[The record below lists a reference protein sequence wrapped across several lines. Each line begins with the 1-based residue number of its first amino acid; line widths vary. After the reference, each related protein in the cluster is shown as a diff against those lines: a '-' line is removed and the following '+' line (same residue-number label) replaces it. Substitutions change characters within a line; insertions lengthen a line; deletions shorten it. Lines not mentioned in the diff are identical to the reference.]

1 MSMASKAVGGQAV
14 MEGVL
19 MRAPAGLAIAVRRS
33 DQTISVTKRQT
44 ASPVSRSRF
53 FKLPILRGAVALVD
67 TLVIGL
73 DALMYSAQESGD
85 EDLKLSKGTL
95 GLTVLAGIALAVGLF
110 FLLPT
115 VLVRLLGYSGWHP
128 VTANLVEGGFRL
140 VIFVSYISAISAW
153 SELRRFYQYH
163 GAEHKAIACYEAG
176 EELTV
181 ANVKKHSAL
190 HLRCGTSFL
199 LIVMVLSILFFS
211 LFGWPNL
218 VARIVLRILFL
229 PLVAGLA
236 YEVIKLSARSTNRL
250 WRMVMLPGLLLQRLT
265 TREPDDAQLEVAIAA
280 LKAAIEPAS

>member
-1 MSMASKAVGGQAV
+1 MASKAVGGQAV

-44 ASPVSRSRF
+44 ASPVSRSRL

-181 ANVKKHSAL
+181 VNVKKHSAL

-250 WRMVMLPGLLLQRLT
+250 WRMAMLPGLLLQRLT

-280 LKAAIEPAS
+280 LKAAIEPAN

>member
-1 MSMASKAVGGQAV
+1 MASKAVGGQAV

-19 MRAPAGLAIAVRRS
+19 MRAPEGLAIAVRRS

-44 ASPVSRSRF
+44 ASPVSRSRL

-250 WRMVMLPGLLLQRLT
+250 WRMAMLPGLLLQRLT

-280 LKAAIEPAS
+280 LKAAIEPAN

>member
-1 MSMASKAVGGQAV
+1 MASKAVGGQAV

-19 MRAPAGLAIAVRRS
+19 MRAPEGLAIAVRRS

-44 ASPVSRSRF
+44 ASPVSRSRL

>member
-1 MSMASKAVGGQAV
+1 MASKAVGGQAV

-19 MRAPAGLAIAVRRS
+19 MRAPEGLAIAVRRS

-44 ASPVSRSRF
+44 ASPVSRSRL

-181 ANVKKHSAL
+181 VNVKKHSAL

-250 WRMVMLPGLLLQRLT
+250 WRMAMLPGLLLQRLT

>member
-1 MSMASKAVGGQAV
+1 VAGKAVGGQAV

-19 MRAPAGLAIAVRRS
+19 MRSPEGLAIAVRRS

-44 ASPVSRSRF
+44 ATPVSRSRF
-53 FKLPILRGAVALVD
+53 FRLPIVRGAVALVD

-280 LKAAIEPAS
+280 LKAAIEPAN

>member
-1 MSMASKAVGGQAV
+1 

-19 MRAPAGLAIAVRRS
+19 MRSPEGLAIAVRRS

-44 ASPVSRSRF
+44 ATPVSRSRF
-53 FKLPILRGAVALVD
+53 FRLPIVRGAVALVD

>member
-1 MSMASKAVGGQAV
+1 VAGQTVGGQAV

-19 MRAPAGLAIAVRRS
+19 MRSPEGLAIAVRRS
-33 DQTISVTKRQT
+33 DQTISVTKRQA
-44 ASPVSRSRF
+44 ASPVARSRF
-53 FKLPILRGAVALVD
+53 FKLPIVRGAVALVD

-73 DALMYSAQESGD
+73 DALMYSAQESGE

-95 GLTVLAGIALAVGLF
+95 GLTVLVGMALAVGLF

-115 VLVRLLGYSGWHP
+115 VLVRLLGYSGLHP
-128 VTANLVEGGFRL
+128 VAANLVEGAFRL
-140 VIFVSYISAISAW
+140 IIFVSYISAISAL

-211 LFGWPNL
+211 LFGWPGL
-218 VARIVLRILFL
+218 IARIVLRILFL

-236 YEVIKLSARSTNRL
+236 YEVIKLSSHSTGRIWRL
-250 WRMVMLPGLLLQRLT
+250 VMWPGLLLQRLT
-265 TREPDDAQLEVAIAA
+265 TREPDDDQVEVAIAA
-280 LKAAIEPAS
+280 LKAVLGPAN

>member
-1 MSMASKAVGGQAV
+1 MASKAVGGQAV

>member
-1 MSMASKAVGGQAV
+1 MASKAVGGQAV

-250 WRMVMLPGLLLQRLT
+250 WRMAMLPGLLLQRLT